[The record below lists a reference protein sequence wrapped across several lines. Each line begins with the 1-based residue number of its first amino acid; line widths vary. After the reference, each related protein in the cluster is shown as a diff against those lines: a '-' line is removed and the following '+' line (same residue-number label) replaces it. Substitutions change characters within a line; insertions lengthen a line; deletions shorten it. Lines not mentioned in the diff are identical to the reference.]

1 MTVSCGVDSGRV
13 LVLIV
18 VGYRCDYMPVSCGV
32 DSGRVQV

>member
-1 MTVSCGVDSGRV
+1 MITCLSAVV
-13 LVLIV
+13 LTV